1 MEVTRED
8 LNACTVKF
16 DVKAEQQEVK
26 EAFEKAYKQV
36 AKQIKLPGFRPGHA
50 PRAMIEKVV
59 SKEEVYDT
67 AAENLIKSLYKRIL
81 EENQLTTDNTTRPTV
96 DLTSFSEE
104 EQKAEF
110 SIKVPL
116 PPQVK
121 LGEYKGLTLEKP
133 KVDVTDEEV
142 EHQIE
147 EFRKRRQTR
156 EAVTDRGVQEGDIA
170 VVNIKPDGVEG
181 EGRNFMTIAGQTFP
195 ALDEA
200 LHGMNVEDM
209 KSLDLTFPENFQ
221 EKDWAGQSMHVQ
233 VTLNSLSTVKLPE
246 LDDDFAQSMKTE
258 NIDDLRVRVR
268 GGIERAKAQMLRD
281 FVNEQLLERLHE
293 RSEVAV
299 SDNMWEA
306 LADRR
311 LRETAQEQQEAG
323 KTLEQYASENGMT
336 IEQLQQAWR
345 DKAKMHVERALLI
358 RELFVAEKM
367 ELTNQELNDELYA
380 MSEEMQIPPQ
390 ETLDLLKKNEALDEL
405 QFRAISRKVGDFLE
419 ANAEVKEVTEA
430 SA

>member
-16 DVKAEQQEVK
+16 TVKAEQLEVK
-26 EAFEKAYKQV
+26 DAFDKAYKQV

-67 AAENLIKSLYKRIL
+67 AAENLIRKLYKQIL
-81 EENQLTTDNTTRPTV
+81 DQNELAVDSTTQPMV
-96 DLTSFSEE
+96 DLTEFAEDE
-104 EQKAEF
+104 PKAEF

-116 PPQVK
+116 APQVK
-121 LGEYKGLTLEKP
+121 LGEYKALPLERP
-133 KVDVTDEEV
+133 KIEVTDEEV

-156 EAVTDRGVQEGDIA
+156 EAVVDRGVTEGDIA
-170 VVNIKPDGVEG
+170 VVNIKPDGIEG

-200 LHGMNVEDM
+200 LHGMKVEDM
-209 KSLDLTFPENFQ
+209 KSLDVTFPDNFQ
-221 EKDWAGQSMHVQ
+221 EKDWAGQSMHIQ

-246 LDDDFAQSMKTE
+246 LDDEFAQSMKTE
-258 NIDDLRVRVR
+258 SIEDLRIRVR
-268 GGIERAKAQMLRD
+268 TGIQRAKSQMLRD
-281 FVNEQLLERLHE
+281 FVNEQLLEKLHE

-306 LADRR
+306 LANRR
-311 LRETAQEQQEAG
+311 LRETAEEQHKAG
-323 KTLEQYASENGMT
+323 KTIEQYATENGMT
-336 IEQLQQAWR
+336 VEQLEQAWK

-380 MSEEMQIPPQ
+380 MSEEMEMPPQ
-390 ETLDLLKKNEALDEL
+390 ETLDLLKKNNALDEL
-405 QFRAISRKVGDFLE
+405 QFRAISRKVGNFLE
-419 ANAEVKEVTEA
+419 ENADVKEVA
-430 SA
+430 VA

>member
-1 MEVTRED
+1 

-16 DVKAEQQEVK
+16 SVAAEEQEVK
-26 EAFEKAYKQV
+26 DAFDKANKQIAKQV
-36 AKQIKLPGFRPGHA
+36 KLPGFRPGHA
-50 PRAMIEKVV
+50 PRARVEKLI
-59 SKEEVYDT
+59 SKEEVYDN
-67 AAENLIKSLYKRIL
+67 AAENLIRSLYKRIL
-81 EENQLTTDNTTRPTV
+81 EENELTVDTSTRPTV
-96 DLTSFSEE
+96 DLTAFSEE
-104 EQKAEF
+104 EKKAEF
-110 SIKVPL
+110 TIKVPL

-121 LGEYKGLTLEKP
+121 LGDYKGLPLEKP
-133 KVDVTDEEV
+133 KIDVPDEEV

-170 VVNIKPDGVEG
+170 VVNVKPDGVDG

-195 ALDEA
+195 ELDAAL
-200 LHGMNVEDM
+200 MSMRVEDM

-221 EKDWAGQSMHVQ
+221 EKDWANQTMHVQ
-233 VTLNSLSTVKLPE
+233 ITLNSLSTVKLPE

-258 NIDDLRVRVR
+258 NIDDLRLRVR
-268 GGIERAKAQMLRD
+268 DGILRAKQQMLRD
-281 FVNEQLLERLHE
+281 FVTEQLLEKLHE

-311 LRETAQEQQEAG
+311 LAETAQEQKEAG
-323 KTLEQYASENGMT
+323 KTIEQYATENGMT
-336 IEQLQQAWR
+336 VEQLQQAWR

-367 ELTNQELNDELYA
+367 DLTNEELNDELYSMA
-380 MSEEMQIPPQ
+380 EEMETTPQ
-390 ETLDLLKKNEALDEL
+390 EMLDLLRKNEALDEL
-405 QFRAISRKVGDFLE
+405 QFRAISRKVGNFLE
-419 ANAEVKEVTEA
+419 ENADVKEVAEA
-430 SA
+430 TA